1 MTGRMTTRAKNV
13 TQRPG
18 LIDINPPD
26 ICDAEPSV
34 VKRRS
39 KAQKT
44 ADDAKKAADDQKEEE
59 AAQARRSKTQEGYK
73 RIAEFEL
80 GMKKSQDNQRM
91 DAPKPRR
98 PQPRAVAKSG
108 KNKAVN
114 QAAEGEDQAAN
125 DIEAVSAATQDVVS
139 AMDDEGVPVAKNKGK
154 LVGKGKGKMK
164 APPKPLKTPV
174 RDSINAAYA
183 PVNHNVIDAP
193 RDKSK
198 EPSDV
203 PTTSKKYE
211 LIGRVDSWTA
221 DVDSSD
227 PDAELDDSHPTSSS
241 IFPTTT
247 TSASSLSKGTI
258 ISDRNGP
265 PPTPINKS
273 AEHGV
278 NFRGPFDIEDTD
290 GDDDALAEQLERQA
304 ALLRARKKQR
314 VADLVSITPDSE
326 DNGPKNIAVE
336 QPLNMIVDT
345 QDDITF
351 NEGDNDAGFSGITG
365 SKGDVGILHDED
377 DDDMT
382 CEEDAT
388 LDRESVDGD
397 SGSMALKPAT
407 EQDDNGSADLD
418 DTAMSFDESELEPD
432 APPSTQPRAPR
443 MKLSLAQA
451 SRPLKRKKLSEPV
464 DSDSSSE
471 LV

>member
-1 MTGRMTTRAKNV
+1 MLLLTETT
-13 TQRPG
+13 
-18 LIDINPPD
+18 LFFIN
-26 ICDAEPSV
+26 
-34 VKRRS
+34 
-39 KAQKT
+39 
-44 ADDAKKAADDQKEEE
+44 
-59 AAQARRSKTQEGYK
+59 
-73 RIAEFEL
+73 RI
-80 GMKKSQDNQRM
+80 R
-91 DAPKPRR
+91 
-98 PQPRAVAKSG
+98 
-108 KNKAVN
+108 
-114 QAAEGEDQAAN
+114 
-125 DIEAVSAATQDVVS
+125 
-139 AMDDEGVPVAKNKGK
+139 K
-154 LVGKGKGKMK
+154 L
-164 APPKPLKTPV
+164 T
-174 RDSINAAYA
+174 S
-183 PVNHNVIDAP
+183 
-193 RDKSK
+193 
-198 EPSDV
+198 

-227 PDAELDDSHPTSSS
+227 PDTELGDSHPTSSS

-365 SKGDVGILHDED
+365 SEGDVGILHDED
-377 DDDMT
+377 DDDMDST

-388 LDRESVDGD
+388 LDRETGVDGD

-407 EQDDNGSADLD
+407 EQDDNGSADLG
-418 DTAMSFDESELEPD
+418 DTAMSFDESESEPD
-432 APPSTQPRAPR
+432 APPSTQPRAPQ

-451 SRPLKRKKLSEPV
+451 SRPLKRKKLLEPV

-471 LV
+471 VETTDVKVITKPTSRSARLTSTKNVGIKPKATSSAKPPTSKRAKKSETSLASRTLLPPPDSSVKILPRNKYRKDHLPAGVDGPRWRDAFIPTVLLWFGNEQELWTIDEAYFCENIQVIFDTVYGDEVEYTITTNGPVFALVLKRLCEWRNFMGSAALAVLAHFMVSQPDVQT